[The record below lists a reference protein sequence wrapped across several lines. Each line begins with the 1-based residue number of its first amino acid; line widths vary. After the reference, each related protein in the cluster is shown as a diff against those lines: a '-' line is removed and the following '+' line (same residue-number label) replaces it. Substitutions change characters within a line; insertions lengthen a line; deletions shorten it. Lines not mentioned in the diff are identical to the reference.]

1 MFKNLF
7 LAVLLYLP
15 MTANA
20 HSPLD
25 TSSPQ
30 SGETLNRPPAEITM
44 FFKSSVKLIK
54 VSLSALSE
62 KRSKSPLGKVFG
74 YHDSKPIALD
84 TSPLMKIRKRH
95 FISLPLLGS
104 GKYLFAWRAM
114 GRDGH
119 VIKGE
124 LTFTIA
130 GV

>member
-7 LAVLLYLP
+7 LAILLFLP

-20 HSPLD
+20 HSPLA
-25 TSSPQ
+25 SSFPQ
-30 SGETLNRPPAEITM
+30 SGEKLNVPPAEIIM
-44 FFKSSVKLIK
+44 VFKSSAKLIK
-54 VSLSALSE
+54 VSLSALLE
-62 KRSKSPLGKVFG
+62 KQSKSPLGKLFG
-74 YHDSKPIALD
+74 NYDGEPIALD
-84 TSPLMKIRKRH
+84 TSPLMKLRERH

-130 GV
+130 AV

>member
-20 HSPLD
+20 HSPLAS
-25 TSSPQ
+25 SSPR
-30 SGETLNRPPAEITM
+30 SGEKLNRPPAEITIV
-44 FFKSSVKLIK
+44 FKSPVKLIK

-84 TSPLMKIRKRH
+84 TSPLMKLRKRH

-114 GRDGH
+114 GGDGH

-124 LTFTIA
+124 FAFTIA

>member
-7 LAVLLYLP
+7 LAVHLYLP

-20 HSPLD
+20 HSPLAS
-25 TSSPQ
+25 SSPR
-30 SGETLNRPPAEITM
+30 SGEKLNRPPAEITIV
-44 FFKSSVKLIK
+44 FKSPVKLIK

-62 KRSKSPLGKVFG
+62 KRSKGPLGKVFG
-74 YHDSKPIALD
+74 YHDGKPVVLD
-84 TSPLMKIRKRH
+84 TSPLMKTRKHH
-95 FISLPLLGS
+95 FIPLPLLGS

-114 GRDGH
+114 GGDGH